1 MSNATSYPG
10 YQFEWSSNNK
20 SLGINPELLI
30 KDSGTYFL
38 IIINPLAA
46 CINSD
51 SIVIKKIE
59 PPTIQIETQDV
70 KCFGDSSG
78 VVSIDIKD
86 GTPPFSIKSKFDFIN
101 QLEDEIKSNFMSN
114 PELEFKEV
122 VYQGISS
129 KLEKAEVEYSIK
141 QWDKK
146 IGSDVNDVRIYGNL
160 KKIF

>member
-1 MSNATSYPG
+1 MV
-10 YQFEWSSNNK
+10 
-20 SLGINPELLI
+20 EL
-30 KDSGTYFL
+30 SG
-38 IIINPLAA
+38 
-46 CINSD
+46 
-51 SIVIKKIE
+51 
-59 PPTIQIETQDV
+59 Q
-70 KCFGDSSG
+70 
-78 VVSIDIKD
+78 
-86 GTPPFSIKSKFDFIN
+86 KFDFIN